1 MSRFHRSGLMW
12 RPAVAKN
19 FDGRLALLAGLVSGA
34 FGSAGATEPLK
45 VCAAEQNAPLSYQG
59 LGGQIRGLDMRIA
72 QAAAAL
78 MERDLVVVPFDSSY
92 ENESTLGQEVNALL
106 SSGICDA
113 VSGFPLLRSD
123 LGPPGRVK
131 ARTPDYPGAPRRR
144 DRPFIALR
152 EITATQ
158 PYQGVAVGAAMRS
171 PGAPWASLSTLRSQ
185 HPDWKVG
192 VVSGTL
198 AGTVSMLWRHGALQ
212 HQLVSLSQ
220 QQSVLELLSEG
231 TVDVAMVPLAQ
242 FDGWRLSH
250 PKSPL
255 VLAEWRRSLGV
266 NLGFATLA
274 TNEPV
279 RLAINST
286 IAKALA
292 HGDLRQWAREEGVT
306 WQAPEPP
313 DVSSLPSLAQLA
325 ADEP

>member
-1 MSRFHRSGLMW
+1 MW

-19 FDGRLALLAGLVSGA
+19 FDWQWALLAGLVSGA
-34 FGSAGATEPLK
+34 FGSAGAAEPLK
-45 VCAAEQNAPLSYQG
+45 VCAAEQNAPLSYQV
-59 LGGQIRGLDMRIA
+59 LGGQIRGLDVRIA

-106 SSGICDA
+106 SAGICDA

-123 LGPPGRVK
+123 LGPPGRVM
-131 ARTPDYPGAPRRR
+131 ARAPDYPGAPRR
-144 DRPFIALR
+144 DRPFIVLR
-152 EITATQ
+152 EIAATQ
-158 PYQGVAVGAAMRS
+158 AYQGVALGAAMRS
-171 PGAPWASLSTLRSQ
+171 PGAPWASLSTLRSE
-185 HPDWKVG
+185 HPDWKIG

-198 AGTVSMLWRHGALQ
+198 AGTISMLWRHGALQ
-212 HQLVSLSQ
+212 HQLVSLNQ
-220 QQSVLELLSEG
+220 QQRALELLSEG

-250 PKSPL
+250 PESPL
-255 VLAEWRRSLGV
+255 VLADWRRSLGV

-274 TNEPV
+274 RNEAV

-286 IAKALA
+286 IAQALT
-292 HGDLRQWAREEGVT
+292 HGDLKQWAREEGVT
-306 WQAPEPP
+306 WQAPDAP
-313 DVSSLPSLAQLA
+313 DVSDLPSLAQLA